1 MNKSDFIE
9 FKNGMMMLAEVYRVE
24 VNQAQMSIYWDALAV
39 LSIDELLL
47 SIRKHISDTDQ
58 GQWFPKPANLLKQVH
73 GNEAQ
78 SAWAA
83 LCDELSRGG
92 SDVGPKTIAAIT
104 AAGGLYNVRRMT
116 AYQLDH
122 YRKQFIDSYCADL
135 AEKPAQIGNQSQAI
149 KSIGAIE

>member
-9 FKNGMMMLAEVYRVE
+9 FKKGMMMLAEVYRVE
-24 VNQAQMSIYWDALAV
+24 VNQSQMSIYWDALAV

-78 SAWAA
+78 NAWAA
-83 LCDELSRGG
+83 LCDELNRGG
-92 SDVGPKTIAAIT
+92 TDIGPKTILTIAT
-104 AAGGLYNVRRMT
+104 VGGLYSVRRMT
-116 AYQLDH
+116 TYQLSH
-122 YRKQFIDSYCADL
+122 YRQQFVANYCADL
-135 AEKPAQIGNQSQAI
+135 ADRPTQIDQQSQTI
-149 KSIGAIE
+149 KSICAT

>member
-1 MNKSDFIE
+1 MIKADFIE
-9 FKNGMMMLAEVYRVE
+9 FKKGMMMLAEVYRVE
-24 VNQAQMSIYWDALAV
+24 VNQAQMSIYWDALTV

-47 SIRKHISDTDQ
+47 SIRKHISDTDS

-92 SDVGPKTIAAIT
+92 NDVGPKTIEAIKDV
-104 AAGGLYNVRRMT
+104 GGLYNIRRMT
-116 AYQLDH
+116 AYQFEL
-122 YRKQFIDSYCADL
+122 YRKQFIVTYCDDLTEKALQIDSQNKMIEFI
-135 AEKPAQIGNQSQAI
+135 EKAN
-149 KSIGAIE
+149 